1 MLWLLLLLPME
12 WASSQAH
19 LQAVVEDDRCNQTDW
34 QRNPGVEGLPDEKG
48 HFLNVSISSQGRSD
62 YLLLTWERPPGDVR
76 GFSLALYDFKT
87 DSLLQ
92 NGSAGIDA
100 TSFDFQ
106 GLLPGTRYSIEVTV
120 LLVCARNY
128 SRRVT
133 GQTAPLAVRDVI
145 LSYDGPSVLVA
156 SWSEAPGGKDGYQLV
171 LYHID
176 SQAPVRNVTLPK
188 GATTFRFERLRAG
201 SEYALRITTLAGYSK
216 ASTSARQWTA
226 PVAPKAL
233 AFHSNSSS
241 SLTASWAKTEGAEW
255 LHLTLQNLHTAAES
269 STVSL
274 RRGLS
279 SYVFQ
284 HLQPGTPYRL
294 GISAAAGLYLIEGPN
309 VTAYTY
315 PLKPTNVSLVN
326 SGKNNTL
333 KVTWNSPAGG
343 REFYLVILQEG
354 ESRTPVR
361 NVSVARN
368 STQVTFQS
376 LSPGKS
382 YIALVTAVAGPHK
395 ASTKSISA
403 WTYPAAPPGGS
414 LSSQGSAH
422 MLRAHWQE
430 APGTGYVAAL
440 YTTEPHMLVQ
450 NKSVPKGHN
459 SLRYEGLI
467 PGTRYSWE
475 ICTIAGPYISPPLVL
490 SNWTHPLPP
499 EHLSLSNG
507 GHSTRS
513 LRASWQSPSGVGG
526 NYAGTLLETK
536 SQLVVKNVTATKGG
550 TNVTFDGLIPGRQY
564 TLKMMGVAGPYPSII
579 QTASD
584 WTYPLPPSRVTLA
597 SSRWSPSLVATW
609 DLPPGD
615 RDQLFLRFYSQEH
628 PLQRNITIGPGMQN
642 FTFEGL
648 LPGSQYF
655 LEVIALAGIYR
666 ASAQVVSAWTY
677 PLSLANVSVKSSQS
691 PQQLTV
697 SWMESGRGREYWVQL
712 YSGESLSVI
721 RNVSVPH
728 GTTQVTLDS
737 LVPGTQYRVEIVS
750 KAGPHHISS
759 QTAIGYTVPLMP
771 LAVTVTSHGSSVL
784 TVQWKAPAG
793 QRDSYMVSVSE
804 EDSTAIR
811 NHMAVEKA
819 STNLTIEGLT
829 PGICYLVAVW
839 SLAGPYSSTSRNST
853 ACTAPAAPVNLTL
866 SNVGNSSVLHTAWG
880 EPPGGRDHYRMV
892 LYSLVP
898 PGMERVR
905 VVQPSTQDFL
915 WTGLPS
921 GSQFAVQVIT
931 VKGQAEAPSTIAVEW
946 TSPLPATS
954 VQIRNERHPH
964 RLSVAWTPA
973 SGRLDGYELNLYRS
987 GSGTTAAQ
995 TSLGT
1000 DATNF
1005 TFSGLT
1011 PGAKYF
1017 FEIISKAGPYRTSAG
1032 NVSDWTSPLPPHT
1045 VHLSNKGQTDKLSA
1059 SWGRSAGN
1067 QDGYVLTLYYAG
1079 SGTVASKTSVMK
1091 DATNFT
1097 FVGLNP
1103 GSKYLLEVAA
1113 VAGPYQIA
1121 AENVS
1126 DWTYP
1131 WVPRKLSIKAE
1142 KGNPALSVFWTKPL
1156 SKPERCQ
1163 LQLWHPGNSTM
1174 LQHHA
1179 LTQWQVQHVFQ
1190 RLVPGRNYSIS
1201 LNCIAGPYT
1210 SSSETAVMPIEP
1222 TQVKDPQCLPD
1233 STSIFLNWTIPEGD
1247 IESYKLTTK
1256 KFPQGSQQQPVLPL
1270 AVSRA
1275 DVTLT
1280 ELSSNTSYQ
1289 ISVSAVG
1296 RNGIAGPAVT
1306 LLCNTS
1312 VEAVLPPPVRMDTPQ
1327 FDASSRVIISPE
1339 MFSEENGLIEY
1350 YGVVATTN
1358 ESLLRPTQDII
1369 SRTWYD
1375 HYYGQED
1382 SYLALLVPNPF
1393 RFNDSTSPKAWPVT
1407 VGADECSRSRKTCN
1421 GKLKKD
1427 SQYRFSIAAFTRY
1440 SQQAPKVSFTAF
1452 SAADTSVASAALSA
1466 PVVAGIIMGFL
1477 VTVTAIAGWV
1487 YWKHLRARRMKKGN
1501 IPQEMATYSPRN
1513 THRPIP
1519 IQSFRQYYETRAA
1532 NSNHGFSQDFEE
1544 LKEVGKEQPK
1554 TEAELPANVS
1564 KNRYPHV
1571 LPYDYS
1577 RVKLSLLDEEPHS
1590 DYINANFVPGYNSPQ
1605 EFIAT
1610 QGPLKKTLDDFWRLV
1625 WEQHICTIVM
1635 LTVGMENGRVLC
1647 EYYWPS
1653 DTSPASFGQISIH
1666 LLAQNFADEWTT
1678 REFKIQHE
1686 GLNMERRVTHLHY
1699 TAWPNHGVP
1708 ESTASMIAFIELVR
1722 AHMQGAKESGP
1733 TLVHCSA
1740 GVGRTGTFVALDRLL
1755 QQMKYEKV
1763 VDVFNTIYSLRM
1775 NRHRMIQ
1782 TLGQYIFLHNC
1793 ILEKISEDPQIGLSG
1808 VELSHPV
1815 PLKNFV
1821 QHHAK
1826 NSSKANT
1833 GFLREYEQMLL
1844 EAAKEE
1850 VNSAA
1855 PLSSSGNQQIN
1866 LPSSKNSYD
1875 RSKVK
1880 FSQLDRDP
1888 FSDLTNVWLIPGCN
1902 SAKDYIAIEGPDKLA
1917 LEEFWGL
1924 VWEHGV
1930 HTIITLLPGQ
1940 MNSPAPDNSCWPSE
1954 GEPVCTETL
1963 TIQQGPEKVI
1973 SGWPCTQLRLKYE
1986 KKAKERLLQRF
1997 RFPLGEGEEFPDP
2010 EILVGFLTTVRQLVP
2025 YRKRTNPLVLHCNS
2039 GSVGP
2044 IGVLIALDTL
2054 LQQLKGEKS
2063 VDVYGV
2069 VLRLVRSCC
2078 LMTPTLDKYIYLY
2091 DCIRDIITQ
2100 KQV

>member
-1 MLWLLLLLPME
+1 MLWLLLLLLLLPKA
-12 WASSQAH
+12 WAPGQAH
-19 LQAVVEDDRCNQTDW
+19 LQTVFEDDRCNRTDW
-34 QRNPGVEGLPDEKG
+34 QRNSGVEGVSDEKG
-48 HFLNVSISSQGRSD
+48 HLLNVSISNGGHSD
-62 YLLLTWERPPGDVR
+62 SLFLTWEKPLGGVQS
-76 GFSLALYDFKT
+76 FSLSLYDLET
-87 DSLLQ
+87 GSLLQ
-92 NGSAGIDA
+92 NGSAGLNT

-106 GLLPGTRYSIEVTV
+106 GLLPGTQYSVEVTA
-120 LLVCARNY
+120 LSVCAWNY

-133 GQTAPLAVRDVI
+133 GQTVPAPVRDVI
-145 LSYDGPSVLVA
+145 LSHDGPSVLLA
-156 SWSEAPGGKDGYQLV
+156 SWSKAPGGKDGYQLV
-171 LYHID
+171 LYHLD

-188 GATTFRFERLRAG
+188 HATTFRFERLLPG
-201 SEYALRITTLAGYSK
+201 SEYAVQITTLAGYSK

-226 PVAPKAL
+226 PVVPKTL
-233 AFHSNSSS
+233 TFQSNGSSS
-241 SLTASWAKTEGAEW
+241 SLTALWANSEGAEW
-255 LHLTLQNLHTAAES
+255 LHLTLQNLHTTAES
-269 STVSL
+269 ATVSL

-279 SYVFQ
+279 SYTFQ
-284 HLQPGTPYRL
+284 HLQPGTPYHL
-294 GISAAAGLYLIEGPN
+294 EVSATAGLFLVEGPN
-309 VTAYTY
+309 ATAYTY
-315 PLKPTNVSLVN
+315 P
-326 SGKNNTL
+326 
-333 KVTWNSPAGG
+333 
-343 REFYLVILQEG
+343 
-354 ESRTPVR
+354 
-361 NVSVARN
+361 
-368 STQVTFQS
+368 
-376 LSPGKS
+376 
-382 YIALVTAVAGPHK
+382 TAP
-395 ASTKSISA
+395 S
-403 WTYPAAPPGGS
+403 GGS
-414 LSSQGSAH
+414 LSGQSNAYTLH
-422 MLRAHWQE
+422 AHWQE
-430 APGTGYVAAL
+430 AAGTGYVTAL
-440 YTTEPHMLVQ
+440 YTMDPPMLVQ
-450 NKSVPKGHN
+450 NNSVPKGYSN
-459 SLRYEGLI
+459 LRYEGLR
-467 PGTRYSWE
+467 PGTHYAWE
-475 ICTIAGPYISPPLVL
+475 ICTVAGPYISLPLRL
-490 SNWTHPLPP
+490 TNWTYPLPP
-499 EHLSLSNG
+499 EHLNLSND
-507 GHSTRS
+507 GHSTRL
-513 LRASWQSPSGVGG
+513 LRASWQSPSGVRGH
-526 NYAGTLLETK
+526 YAGTLLETK
-536 SQLVVKNVTATKGG
+536 SQMVIKNVTVTKGWA
-550 TNVTFDGLIPGRQY
+550 NITFERLIPGRQY
-564 TLKMMGVAGPYPSII
+564 MLKMMGVAGPYQSLV

-584 WTYPLPPSRVTLA
+584 WTYPLPPSGVTLA
-597 SSRWSPSLVATW
+597 SSKWSSSLVATW
-609 DLPPGD
+609 DLASGD

-628 PLQRNITIGPGMQN
+628 PLQRNITIGPAMQN

-655 LEVIALAGIYR
+655 LEVTALAGLYR
-666 ASAQVVSAWTY
+666 ASSQIVSAWTY
-677 PLSLANVSVKSSQS
+677 PLSLANVSVKCSQN
-691 PQQLTV
+691 PQQLIV

-712 YSGESLSVI
+712 YSDESLSVI

-728 GTTQVTLDS
+728 GTTQVTLNN
-737 LVPGTQYRVEIVS
+737 LVPGTQYRVEILS
-750 KAGPHHISS
+750 RAGPHHISS
-759 QTAIGYTVPLMP
+759 QAAIGYTVPLIP
-771 LAVTVTSHGSSVL
+771 LALLVTSHGSSRL
-784 TVQWKAPAG
+784 TVQWKAPVG

-804 EDSTAIR
+804 DGATATR
-811 NHMAVEKA
+811 SHLAVEKT

-829 PGICYLVAVW
+829 PGTCYFIAVW
-839 SLAGPYSSTSRNST
+839 SLAGPYSSASRNST

-866 SNVGNSSVLHTAWG
+866 RNPGNSSVLYTSWG
-880 EPPGGRDHYRMV
+880 EPPGGKDHYRMV

-898 PGMERVR
+898 PGMERVH
-905 VVQPSTQDFL
+905 VVRPGTQDFL

-921 GSQFAVQVIT
+921 GSQFAVQIIT

-946 TSPLPATS
+946 TSPLPAAS
-954 VQIRNERHPH
+954 VQIWNERRPD
-964 RLSVAWTPA
+964 RLSVAWASA
-973 SGRLDGYELNLYRS
+973 SGRVDGYELNLYRS

-995 TSLGT
+995 ASLGI
-1000 DATNF
+1000 DAANF

-1011 PGAKYF
+1011 PGANYL
-1017 FEIISKAGPYRTSAG
+1017 FEIVSKAGPYRSTAG
-1032 NVSDWTSPLPPHT
+1032 NVSDWTSPLPPHL
-1045 VHLSNKGQTDKLSA
+1045 VHLSNKGHTDKLNAAWVST
-1059 SWGRSAGN
+1059 GGE
-1067 QDGYVLTLYYAG
+1067 QDGYILTLYYAG
-1079 SGTVASKTSVMK
+1079 SGTVASKTSVK
-1091 DATNFT
+1091 EDITNFT
-1097 FVGLNP
+1097 FIGLNP
-1103 GSKYLLEVAA
+1103 GTKYLLEVAS
-1113 VAGPYQIA
+1113 VAGPYRIS

-1131 WVPRKLSIKAE
+1131 LVPGKLSIKAE
-1142 KGNPALSVFWTKPL
+1142 KRNQAQSVSWAEPL
-1156 SKPERCQ
+1156 SKPELCQ
-1163 LQLWHPGNSTM
+1163 LQLWHSGNSTM
-1174 LQHHA
+1174 LQNHT

-1190 RLVPGRNYSIS
+1190 RLVSGRNYSVS
-1201 LNCIAGPYT
+1201 LSCIAGPYK
-1210 SSSETAVMPIEP
+1210 SSSKMVAMPVEP
-1222 TQVKDPQCLPD
+1222 TQVKDLQCLPD
-1233 STSIFLNWTIPEGD
+1233 TTSIVLNWTIPEGD
-1247 IESYKLTTK
+1247 IESYKLAVK
-1256 KFPQGSQQQPVLPL
+1256 KFPRGSHQQSVLPL

-1275 DVTLT
+1275 DVTLE

-1289 ISVSAVG
+1289 INVSAVG
-1296 RNGIAGPAVT
+1296 RNGMMGPAVT
-1306 LLCNTS
+1306 VVCNTS
-1312 VEAVLPPPVRMDTPQ
+1312 VEVHPPPVRVDIPQ
-1327 FDASSRVIISPE
+1327 FDASSRVVISPD

-1350 YGVVATTN
+1350 YGVVVTTN

-1375 HYYGQED
+1375 HYYGKED

-1393 RFNDSTSPKAWPVT
+1393 HFNDSTSPKAWPVT
-1407 VGADECSRSRKTCN
+1407 VGAEECSHSRETCN
-1421 GKLKKD
+1421 GKLKAD
-1427 SQYRFSIAAFTRY
+1427 AQYRFSIAAFTRY
-1440 SQQAPKVSFTAF
+1440 SQRAPKVSFTAF
-1452 SAADTSVASAALSA
+1452 SAAADGSADSAAALSA

-1487 YWKHLRARRMKKGN
+1487 YWKHLRARRMEKGHS
-1501 IPQEMATYSPRN
+1501 PQEMATYSLRN

-1532 NSNHGFSQDFEE
+1532 NSNHGFFQDFEE

-1554 TEAELPANVS
+1554 TEAELPASTS

-1577 RVKLSLLDEEPHS
+1577 RVKLSLLDGEPHS
-1590 DYINANFVPGYNSPQ
+1590 DYINANFVPGYSSPQ

-1653 DTSPASFGQISIH
+1653 DTFPVSFGQISIH

-1678 REFKIQHE
+1678 REFKLQHE
-1686 GLNMERRVTHLHY
+1686 GLNMERRVAHLHY
-1699 TAWPNHGVP
+1699 TAWPNHDVP
-1708 ESTASMIAFIELVR
+1708 ESTASIFAFVELVR
-1722 AHMQGAKESGP
+1722 AHMQSAKESGP

-1740 GVGRTGTFVALDRLL
+1740 GVGRTGTFIALDWLL
-1755 QQMKYEKV
+1755 QQLKHEKV

-1793 ILEKISEDPQIGLSG
+1793 ILEKISEDPLIGLSG

-1833 GFLREYEQMLL
+1833 GFLREYELLL

-1850 VNSAA
+1850 VS
-1855 PLSSSGNQQIN
+1855 PSVSLSSRGNEQIH
-1866 LPSSKNSYD
+1866 LGSSKNSYD
-1875 RSKVK
+1875 HSKVK

-1888 FSDLTNVWLIPGCN
+1888 FSDLTNVWFIPGCN

-1940 MNSPAPDNSCWPSE
+1940 MNSPVPDNSCWPSE
-1954 GEPVCTETL
+1954 GEPVCTEML

-1973 SGWPCTQLRLKYE
+1973 SGWPCIQLRLKYE

-1997 RFPLGEGEEFPDP
+1997 RLQLEEEEELPDP

-2025 YRKRTNPLVLHCNS
+2025 YRKRTSPLVLHCNS
-2039 GSVGP
+2039 GGVGQ

-2091 DCIRDIITQ
+2091 ECIRDIITQ